1 MKTIVSGMRPT
12 GNLHL
17 GSYFGALK
25 NFVRLQEQAK
35 CYFFV
40 ADYHL
45 LTTHPN
51 PVNLH
56 QNVKTILAQYIA
68 CGLDPDKAT
77 IYIQSQVPQV
87 VELYM
92 FLNMNAYLGEL
103 ERVSSFKDKVRQ
115 NPQNVNAG
123 LLTYPTLMAADIL
136 LHKADAVP
144 VGKDQEQHLEMTR
157 TFASRFNRM
166 YSVDYFTEPVAYNF
180 GNELVKVP
188 GLDGSG
194 KMSKSVGEAATLY
207 LVDSPEVI
215 RKKIMKA
222 KTDAGPQEKNS
233 PKTPEIENLFSL
245 LRLVSSEDIVRQ
257 FECLY
262 ADCTIRYGDLK
273 KQLAQDMET
282 FIAPI
287 RERIKQVEADDD
299 YLSKVARQGCEKAM
313 ESASK
318 TIREVRE
325 IIGFRPF

>member
-1 MKTIVSGMRPT
+1 MRPT

-51 PVNLH
+51 PANLH

-233 PKTPEIENLFSL
+233 LKTPEIENLFSL
-245 LRLVSSEDIVRQ
+245 LKLVSSEDIVRQ
-257 FECLY
+257 FEDLY

>member
-1 MKTIVSGMRPT
+1 MRPT

-25 NFVRLQEQAK
+25 NFVRLQEQAN

-51 PVNLH
+51 PSNLH

-103 ERVSSFKDKVRQ
+103 ERVTSFKDKVRQ

-136 LHKADAVP
+136 IHKADAVP

-245 LRLVSSEDIVRQ
+245 LKLVSSEDTVRQ
-257 FECLY
+257 FEDLY

-273 KQLAQDMET
+273 KQLAQDMEA

-287 RERIKQVEADDD
+287 RERIKQVEADDE

-318 TIREVRE
+318 TIKEVRE

>member
-1 MKTIVSGMRPT
+1 MRPT

-51 PVNLH
+51 PANLH

-188 GLDGSG
+188 SLDGSG

-245 LRLVSSEDIVRQ
+245 LKLVSSEDIVRQ
-257 FECLY
+257 FEDLY

>member
-1 MKTIVSGMRPT
+1 MRPT

-51 PVNLH
+51 PANLH

-194 KMSKSVGEAATLY
+194 KMSKSVGESATLY

-245 LRLVSSEDIVRQ
+245 LKLVSSEDIVRQ
-257 FECLY
+257 FEDLY

>member
-1 MKTIVSGMRPT
+1 MRPT

-51 PVNLH
+51 PANLH

-245 LRLVSSEDIVRQ
+245 LKLVSSEDIVRQ

>member
-1 MKTIVSGMRPT
+1 MRPT

-51 PVNLH
+51 PANLH

-245 LRLVSSEDIVRQ
+245 LKLVSSEDIVRQ
-257 FECLY
+257 FEDLY

-313 ESASK
+313 ESESK

>member
-1 MKTIVSGMRPT
+1 MRPT

-51 PVNLH
+51 PANLH

-77 IYIQSQVPQV
+77 IYIQSQVPHV

-245 LRLVSSEDIVRQ
+245 LKLVSSEDIVRQ
-257 FECLY
+257 FEDLY

>member
-1 MKTIVSGMRPT
+1 MRPT

-45 LTTHPN
+45 LPTHPN
-51 PVNLH
+51 PATLH
-56 QNVKTILAQYIA
+56 QNVTTTLAQYIA
-68 CGLDPDKAT
+68 CGVDPDKAT

-245 LRLVSSEDIVRQ
+245 LKLVSSEDIVRQ
-257 FECLY
+257 FEDLY

>member
-1 MKTIVSGMRPT
+1 MRPT

-51 PVNLH
+51 PANLH

-245 LRLVSSEDIVRQ
+245 LKLVSSEDIVRQ
-257 FECLY
+257 FEGLY

>member
-1 MKTIVSGMRPT
+1 MRPT

-51 PVNLH
+51 PANLH

-257 FECLY
+257 FEDLY

>member
-1 MKTIVSGMRPT
+1 MRPT

-25 NFVRLQEQAK
+25 NFVRLQEQAN

-51 PVNLH
+51 PSNLH

-103 ERVSSFKDKVRQ
+103 ERVTSFKDKVRQ

-233 PKTPEIENLFSL
+233 AKTPEIENLFSL
-245 LRLVSSEDIVRQ
+245 LKLVSSEDTVRQ
-257 FECLY
+257 FEGLY

-273 KQLAQDMET
+273 KQLAQDMEA

-287 RERIKQVEADDD
+287 RERIKQVEADDE

>member
-1 MKTIVSGMRPT
+1 MRPT

-51 PVNLH
+51 PANLH

-245 LRLVSSEDIVRQ
+245 LKLVSSEDIVRQ

-299 YLSKVARQGCEKAM
+299 YLSKAARQGCEKAM

>member
-1 MKTIVSGMRPT
+1 MRPT

-51 PVNLH
+51 PANLH

-68 CGLDPDKAT
+68 CGLDHDKAT

-245 LRLVSSEDIVRQ
+245 LKLVSSEDIVRQ
-257 FECLY
+257 FEDLY

>member
-1 MKTIVSGMRPT
+1 MRPT

-17 GSYFGALK
+17 GSYFAALK

-51 PVNLH
+51 PANLH

-245 LRLVSSEDIVRQ
+245 LKLVSSEDIVRQ
-257 FECLY
+257 FEDLY

>member
-1 MKTIVSGMRPT
+1 MRPT

-40 ADYHL
+40 ADDHL

-51 PVNLH
+51 PANLH

-245 LRLVSSEDIVRQ
+245 LKLVSSEDIVRQ
-257 FECLY
+257 FEDLY

>member
-1 MKTIVSGMRPT
+1 MRPT

-51 PVNLH
+51 PANLH

-245 LRLVSSEDIVRQ
+245 LKLVSSEDIVRQ
-257 FECLY
+257 FEDLY

>member
-1 MKTIVSGMRPT
+1 MRPT

-51 PVNLH
+51 PANLH

-188 GLDGSG
+188 ALDGSG

-245 LRLVSSEDIVRQ
+245 LKLVSSEDIVRQ
-257 FECLY
+257 FEDLY

>member
-1 MKTIVSGMRPT
+1 MRPT

-51 PVNLH
+51 PANLH

-166 YSVDYFTEPVAYNF
+166 YLVDYFTEPVAYNF

-245 LRLVSSEDIVRQ
+245 LKLVSSEDIVRQ
-257 FECLY
+257 FEDLY

>member
-1 MKTIVSGMRPT
+1 MRPT

-51 PVNLH
+51 PANLH

-68 CGLDPDKAT
+68 CGLNPDKAT

-245 LRLVSSEDIVRQ
+245 LKLVSSEDIVRQ
-257 FECLY
+257 FEDLY